1 MSSARPED
9 IPSEATAEPATQYE
23 RVVEARFYELDIL
36 RGLAAFLVVAFHYKH
51 FLTEDAINFDYDHL
65 PFHTVL
71 MPIYV
76 YGLMFVEM
84 FFSISGYVFFWLY
97 SEAVSEKRLGAQR
110 FFIARF
116 ARLYPLF
123 FVTFIAVA
131 VMQLIFFGLYGQT
144 YIYQHNTPLQFVLN
158 LFMVH
163 QWLPHPEQTFNGPS
177 WSLSVE
183 VFLYILFFTLASKRL
198 NHPLILAGLAAL
210 AVGFNMTHSIENVSG
225 IARGVASFFLG
236 GLAFHAVTAL
246 RMPGREVWQKRVSL
260 GLLWL
265 LPCLWLLSYVRG
277 QSALWDKMQAA
288 SPDNPLWTV
297 FGSAGF
303 VYAVVPLTL
312 LLFGLKQGQ
321 WEAKVLTPERLH
333 RFAWIGDISYS
344 LYLIHFPLQIGI
356 MILMAH
362 YPFATRVAIFSSP
375 LMLVAFLGVAAGL
388 ARLSFTYFEMPMR
401 EWIKTWLTRR
411 LSGTA
416 VKAEP
421 EEAA

>member
-1 MSSARPED
+1 V
-9 IPSEATAEPATQYE
+9 QYE
-23 RVVEARFYELDIL
+23 RAAEARFYELDIL
-36 RGLAAFLVVAFHYKH
+36 RGLAAFLVVVFHYKH

-97 SEAVSEKRLGAQR
+97 SEAVSERRLGAQR

-131 VMQLIFFGLYGQT
+131 LMQLAFFGLYGQT
-144 YIYQHNTPLQFVLN
+144 YIYQHNTPAQFVLN

-198 NHPLILAGLAAL
+198 NHPVILAGLAAV

-246 RMPGREVWQKRVSL
+246 RQPGREIWHKRVSL

-265 LPCLWLLSYVRG
+265 LPCLWLLSYVRS
-277 QSALWDKMQAA
+277 QTDLWNHVA
-288 SPDNPLWTV
+288 SGLPDSFIWYA
-297 FGSAGF
+297 FSSSGF
-303 VYAVVPLTL
+303 VYVVVPLTL
-312 LLFGLKQGQ
+312 LLLGLRQGQ
-321 WEAKVLTPERLH
+321 WELKVLTPERLH
-333 RFAWIGDISYS
+333 RLAWIGDISYS

-362 YPFATRVAIFSSP
+362 YSFATRVAVFSSP
-375 LMLVAFLGVAAGL
+375 LTLVAFLAVAAGL

-401 EWIKTWLTRR
+401 ERVKSWLTRR
-411 LSGTA
+411 LSSISP
-416 VKAEP
+416 KS
-421 EEAA
+421 

>member
-1 MSSARPED
+1 VSSARPDEG
-9 IPSEATAEPATQYE
+9 PLPEAAEPAAAGVGT
-23 RVVEARFYELDIL
+23 VVEARFYELDIL
-36 RGLAAFLVVAFHYKH
+36 RGLAAFLVVIFHYKH

-71 MPIYV
+71 TPIYV

-97 SEAVSEKRLGAQR
+97 SGAVSEKRLGARR
-110 FFIARF
+110 FFVARF

-131 VMQLIFFGLYGQT
+131 LMQLVFYGLYGQT
-144 YIYQHNTPLQFVLN
+144 YIYQHNTPLQFLLN

-163 QWLPHPEQTFNGPS
+163 QWQPHAEQTFNGPS

-198 NHPLILAGLAAL
+198 NHPFILGALAA
-210 AVGFNMTHSIENVSG
+210 VGVAFNLTHPIESNSG

-236 GLAFHAVTAL
+236 GLAFYGVSAL
-246 RMPGREVWQKRVSL
+246 RQPGREAWQKRVVQVL
-260 GLLWL
+260 MWV
-265 LPCLWLLSYVRG
+265 LPCLWGLSYVRG
-277 QSALWDKMQAA
+277 QSNLWDGWQAA

-297 FGSAGF
+297 FGTPGF

-312 LLFGLKQGQ
+312 VFLGLRQGK
-321 WEAKVLTPERLH
+321 WELTILTPARLH

-356 MILMAH
+356 MIVMARL
-362 YPFATRVAIFSSP
+362 PFATRVAIFSSP
-375 LMLVAFLGVAAGL
+375 LTLIAFLALGVGL

-401 EWIKTWLTRR
+401 EWIKTWLGRR
-411 LSGTA
+411 LMGVTKTNPE
-416 VKAEP
+416 KA
-421 EEAA
+421 

>member
-1 MSSARPED
+1 MSSARPDEG
-9 IPSEATAEPATQYE
+9 PSLEAAEPAAAQYE

-36 RGLAAFLVVAFHYKH
+36 RGLASFLVVVFHYKH
-51 FLTEDAINFDYDHL
+51 FMTADAINFDYDHL

-131 VMQLIFFGLYGQT
+131 LMQVLFSALYGQT
-144 YIYQHNTPLQFVLN
+144 YIYQHNTPVQFVLN

-198 NHPLILAGLAAL
+198 NHPLILGGLAAV
-210 AVGFNMTHSIENVSG
+210 AVGFNLTHSIENVSG

-236 GLAFHAVTAL
+236 GLAFQAVNAL
-246 RMPGREVWQKRVSL
+246 RQPRREVWQKRVTL
-260 GLLWL
+260 ALKWG
-265 LPCLWLLSYVRG
+265 LPCLWLLSYVRA
-277 QSALWDKMQAA
+277 QSALWDSLQAA
-288 SPDNPLWTV
+288 SPNNPLWTI
-297 FGSAGF
+297 FGAAGF
-303 VYAVVPLTL
+303 VYVVVPLTL
-312 LLFGLKQGQ
+312 IFLGLRQGQ
-321 WEAKVLTPERLH
+321 WELKILTPERLH

-344 LYLIHFPLQIGI
+344 LYLLHFPLQIGV

-362 YPFATRVAIFSSP
+362 FPFATRIAVFSSP
-375 LMLVAFLGVAAGL
+375 LTLIAFLAAGVGL

-401 EWIKTWLTRR
+401 EWIKTWLSRR
-411 LSGTA
+411 LLGTSKS
-416 VKAEP
+416 V
-421 EEAA
+421 

>member
-1 MSSARPED
+1 MSSARPDEG
-9 IPSEATAEPATQYE
+9 PSLEAAEPAAAQYE

-36 RGLAAFLVVAFHYKH
+36 RGLASFLVVVFHYKH
-51 FLTEDAINFDYDHL
+51 FMTADAINFDYDHL

-131 VMQLIFFGLYGQT
+131 LMQVLFSALYGQT
-144 YIYQHNTPLQFVLN
+144 YIYQHNTPVQFVLN

-183 VFLYILFFTLASKRL
+183 VFLYILFFTLASKRF
-198 NHPLILAGLAAL
+198 NHPLILGGLAAV
-210 AVGFNMTHSIENVSG
+210 AVGFNLTHSIENVSG

-236 GLAFHAVTAL
+236 GLAFQAVNAL
-246 RMPGREVWQKRVSL
+246 RQPRREVWQKRVTL
-260 GLLWL
+260 VLKWG
-265 LPCLWLLSYVRG
+265 LPCLWLLSYVRA
-277 QSALWDKMQAA
+277 QSALWDSLQAA
-288 SPDNPLWTV
+288 SPNNPLWTI
-297 FGSAGF
+297 FGAAGF
-303 VYAVVPLTL
+303 VYVVVPLTL
-312 LLFGLKQGQ
+312 IFLGLRQGQ
-321 WEAKVLTPERLH
+321 WELKILTPERLH

-344 LYLIHFPLQIGI
+344 LYLLHFPLQIGV

-362 YPFATRVAIFSSP
+362 FPFATRIAVFSSP
-375 LMLVAFLGVAAGL
+375 LTLIAFLAAGVGL

-401 EWIKTWLTRR
+401 EWIKTWLSRR
-411 LSGTA
+411 LLGTSKS
-416 VKAEP
+416 V
-421 EEAA
+421 